1 MRKISEDRR
10 LWKIVLA
17 GDGAVGKTSLR
28 KQYLGE
34 GFDIDYLSTMGA
46 DFALYDTEIE
56 STQIRWQIWDLA
68 GQPVF
73 KDVVKAYY
81 TKIFGG
87 VLVYDVTRRQTF
99 NNIEQ
104 WLTDLQENSGRE
116 TKVPVVLLAN
126 KIDLREEG
134 AETVSTDEGK
144 KLAEKLGLRFI
155 ETSAKTGEG
164 VKRAFDFL
172 GEEILAYTSQ

>member
-1 MRKISEDRR
+1 MSEDRR
-10 LWKIVLA
+10 LWKIVLI

-28 KQYLGE
+28 KRYLGE
-34 GFDIDYLSTMGA
+34 GFETDYLSTMGA
-46 DFALYDTEIE
+46 DFALFDTKVND
-56 STQIRWQIWDLA
+56 TYIRWQIWDLA

-81 TKIFGG
+81 TKVFGAI
-87 VLVYDVTRRQTF
+87 LVYDVTRRQTF
-99 NNIEQ
+99 ENTEK
-104 WLTDLQENSGRE
+104 WLDDLWTNSKRDQ
-116 TKVPVVLLAN
+116 KVPVVILGN

-144 KLAEKLGLRFI
+144 RLVDRLGLDLI

-164 VKRAFDFL
+164 VQNAFAQL
-172 GEEILAYTSQ
+172 GKEILDFTSQ

>member
-1 MRKISEDRR
+1 MSEDRR
-10 LWKIVLA
+10 LWKIVLM

-28 KQYLGE
+28 KRYLGE
-34 GFDIDYLSTMGA
+34 GFDTDYLSTMGA
-46 DFALYDTEIE
+46 DFALYDTKVEE
-56 STQIRWQIWDLA
+56 THIRWQIWDLA

-81 TKIFGG
+81 TKVFGAI
-87 VLVYDVTRRQTF
+87 LVYDVTRRQTF
-99 NNIEQ
+99 ESTEK
-104 WLTDLQENSGRE
+104 WLDDLWTNSKRDQN
-116 TKVPVVLLAN
+116 VPVVILGN

-144 KLAEKLGLRFI
+144 RIADRLGLNII

-164 VKRAFDFL
+164 VQKAFDELEAF
-172 GEEILAYTSQ
+172 

>member
-1 MRKISEDRR
+1 MSDDRR
-10 LWKIVLA
+10 LWKIVLV

-28 KQYLGE
+28 KQYLGL
-34 GFDIDYLSTMGA
+34 GFETDYLSTMGA
-46 DFALYDTEIE
+46 DFALHDTAIE
-56 STQIRWQIWDLA
+56 DTQIRWQIWDLA

-99 NNIEQ
+99 SNVEK
-104 WLTDLQENSGRE
+104 WLNDMWSNSGRE
-116 TKVPVVLLAN
+116 ENVPVVLLAN

-134 AETVSTDEGK
+134 AETVSTEEGQ
-144 KLAEKLGLRFI
+144 KLADSLGVFFI
-155 ETSAKTGEG
+155 ETSAKSGEG
-164 VKRAFDFL
+164 VDAAFEKL
-172 GEEILAYTSQ
+172 GKDILKFTS